1 MTQGMNAR
9 PARADWQQAG
19 AAALL
24 AFAVYA
30 ATSPRTVGLEDDSL
44 FVLSAYFLGIEHPP
58 GYPLFTLAGHLFTY
72 LPFGSVAYRVHL
84 ASALFGALTVGAAW
98 LCARILIPGGSLYAW
113 VAALALGLSPVF
125 WSQAVIAEV
134 YTLNTF
140 FLLVLVYLGLR
151 AEEQPRLL
159 LWMALVFGLS
169 LSNHY
174 PLMLLAAP
182 AFAVLLWPLRREF
195 VRQLPLLLWL
205 VVIGLLPYA
214 WLVWRSW
221 DRLPIS
227 FYGELDS
234 VREIW
239 YFISRRGYAE
249 VDHSLTSGWMDK
261 LRYLTFMGSQVFV
274 QFAVVGTLVAL
285 AGFVAQWRQ
294 LGRRVSAFLTVS
306 FVMPSFVLVLLLG
319 FDYDVFRKHIF
330 HVYPLP
336 AYAIAAL
343 WLGLGLYWLAQRYTL
358 SAQRT
363 RLAGAALVA
372 LIGALGGWH
381 NLRSDQEWAAR
392 YAQALLKLL
401 PKDAVVYG
409 QGDADLLPMAYF
421 HMVENQRPDVTLY
434 QAQGLILGNRLFHP
448 LRTDQEK
455 ANEAMRELVDK
466 QTVPVVFTL
475 DAYLGNARLDRWL
488 YTEVDK
494 SSTDPKRIRVDV
506 PEEAVRFFEDSIAH
520 EKPSNAWIGY
530 FQSEL
535 KRRYGMVLGLSIGPG
550 KPPEDER
557 LRRHLELL
565 GNDFYGALGIAD
577 GLLNHPAGFSAASV
591 IMYLDRARTLLPSDA
606 PKQHIAGYFLLRGLL
621 RANTADKRG
630 AASDFETGL
639 ALWPSPQ
646 NPALQP
652 LEQLY
657 REAGDPAALEGLQ
670 KRATQLK
677 LRKR

>member
-9 PARADWQQAG
+9 PVRADWLQAG
-19 AAALL
+19 LAALVL
-24 AFAVYA
+24 FGLYA
-30 ATSPRTVGLEDDSL
+30 ASSPRTVGLEDDSL
-44 FVLSAYFLGIEHPP
+44 FVLSAYFLGVEHPP

-72 LPFGSVAYRVHL
+72 LPIGSVAYRVHL
-84 ASALFGALTVGAAW
+84 ASAFFGALTIGAAW
-98 LCARILIPGGSLYAW
+98 LCARTLIPGGRLYAW

-151 AEEQPRLL
+151 AEAEPRLL
-159 LWMALVFGLS
+159 PWMALIFGLS

-174 PLMLLAAP
+174 PLMLLGAP
-182 AFAVLLWPLRREF
+182 AFAVLLWPQRQELLRR
-195 VRQLPLLLWL
+195 LPLLTWL

-221 DRLPIS
+221 AGLPIS
-227 FYGELDS
+227 FYGALDS

-249 VDHSLTSGWMDK
+249 VDHSLTAGWMDK
-261 LRYLTFMGSQVFV
+261 LRYVTFMGSQVFV
-274 QFAVVGTLVAL
+274 QFAVLGTLVAA
-285 AGFVAQWRQ
+285 AGFVAQWQ
-294 LGRRVSAFLTVS
+294 LLGRRIAAFLTIS

-330 HVYPLP
+330 HVYPMP

-343 WLGLGLYWLAQRYTL
+343 WLGLGLYWLGQRYAL
-358 SAQRT
+358 SELRT

-372 LIGALGGWH
+372 LVGALGAWH

-392 YAQALLKLL
+392 YVQTVLKLL
-401 PKDAVVYG
+401 PKNAVVVG

-421 HMVENQRPDVTLY
+421 HMVENWRPDLTLY
-434 QAQGLILGNRLFHP
+434 QGQGLILGNRLFHP
-448 LRTDQEK
+448 LRTDQEHADK
-455 ANEAMRELVDK
+455 ALRDLVEK
-466 QTVPVVFTL
+466 QTGPVVFTL
-475 DAYLGNARLDRWL
+475 DSYLGNARIDRWL

-494 SSTDPKRIRVDV
+494 SSTDSKRIRTDV
-506 PEEAVRFFEDSIAH
+506 PEEAVRFFDEAIAH
-520 EKPSNAWIGY
+520 ESPSNAWIAY

-535 KRRYGMVLGLSIGPG
+535 KRRYGVVLGLSLGTKTPT
-550 KPPEDER
+550 DEPT
-557 LRRHLELL
+557 RRHLELL
-565 GNDFYGALGIAD
+565 GNDFYGALGIAE
-577 GLLNHPAGFSAASV
+577 GLLNHPDGFSAGTVA
-591 IMYLDRARTLLPSDA
+591 MYLDRARTLLPSDA

-621 RANTADKRG
+621 RANTQDKVG
-630 AASDFETGL
+630 AVRDLETGF
-639 ALWPSPQ
+639 ALWPALQ
-646 NPALQP
+646 NPAIAP

-657 REAGDPAALEGLQ
+657 GEAGAQDALQNLRDRVARLKP
-670 KRATQLK
+670 KRS
-677 LRKR
+677 